1 MLNQKLALLIPAHNE
16 ELVLEETIRGAQS
29 ALIALDDIYLVDD
42 SSTDNTF
49 KLAKKLL
56 GKDHVLHVD
65 RSGKAGAIGKGL
77 AHFNIYDRYDWVQII
92 DADSIFSQNYF
103 IEVSKQFKPDV
114 VAVSGQVKS
123 LRNSWITAFRAYEY
137 TICHDFYKLL
147 QSFFNLITVMPGPAS
162 CFKTSILR
170 ELEFSTDTLTE
181 DFDLTLQIHYKKLG
195 RIAYAPK
202 AISWTQDPPT
212 LPIYTKQ
219 VNRWYT
225 GFFQVIR
232 KHRVGLHIKPIDAM
246 VLFLALDG
254 FLYIGQLLL
263 YVALLIGHGQAVSPI
278 TIFAMDFQLFFVL
291 VWYAAIRTRR
301 YDLLLP
307 LPWYYILRLI
317 NISMFCWAAAKVFLL
332 PQGKQSG
339 TWNTGR
345 VAHQANP
352 ITLMEGGVS

>member
-1 MLNQKLALLIPAHNE
+1 MLNQTLALLIPAHNE
-16 ELVLEETIRGAQS
+16 ELVLAQTIKGAQAARV
-29 ALIALDDIYLVDD
+29 ALNDIYLVDD
-42 SSTDNTF
+42 SSTDGTLD
-49 KLAKKLL
+49 LARKLL
-56 GKDHVLHVD
+56 GDDHVLHVV
-65 RSGKAGAIGKGL
+65 RSGKAGAIGQGL
-77 AHFNIYDRYDWVQII
+77 AHFDIYNRYDWVQII

-103 IEVSKQFKPDV
+103 TEVEKQFKPDV

-137 TICHDFYKLL
+137 TICHDFYKLI
-147 QSFFNLITVMPGPAS
+147 QSHFNLITVMPGPAS

-170 ELEFSTDTLTE
+170 QLEFSTDTLTE

-212 LPIYTKQ
+212 LPIYCKQ

-232 KHRVGLHIKPIDAM
+232 KHRVGSHIRPIDAM

-263 YVALLIGHGQAVSPI
+263 YIAVLLGSGQSISPI
-278 TIFAMDFQLFFVL
+278 TIFAMDFQLFFIL
-291 VWYAAIRTRR
+291 VWYAALRTRR

-307 LPWYYILRLI
+307 MPWYYVLRII

-332 PQGKQSG
+332 PKGKQNG
-339 TWNTGR
+339 MWNTGR
-345 VAHQANP
+345 VAHQVNTIP
-352 ITLMEGGVS
+352 SMEGGVS